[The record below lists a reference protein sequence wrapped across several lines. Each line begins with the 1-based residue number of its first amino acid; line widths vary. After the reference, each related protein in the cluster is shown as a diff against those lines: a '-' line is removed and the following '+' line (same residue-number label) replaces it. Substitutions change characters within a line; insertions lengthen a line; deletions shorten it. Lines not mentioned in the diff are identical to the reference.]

1 MCVCVCIIQIVYG
14 YNVDMCKKKLTRLLV
29 EVATPR
35 AAVGALFGTGG
46 EISCR
51 YLATA
56 CFEGISGKHSTLKRG
71 L

>member
-14 YNVDMCKKKLTRLLV
+14 YNVDMCKRKLTRLPF
-29 EVATPR
+29 EVGTPMV
-35 AAVGALFGTGG
+35 AVGALFGAGG

-56 CFEGISGKHSTLKRG
+56 CFEGISGRHSTLMRG